1 MIELIRLKGLMLMK
15 AMLIFQVNFRFQP
28 KTCDGPHDFIQ
39 KAMSFNNVGI
49 VFVKENDYRI
59 HC

>member
-1 MIELIRLKGLMLMK
+1 MIEFIRLKGLMLMK
-15 AMLIFQVNFRFQP
+15 AMLIRFQP